1 MKANNVVDFP
11 RTKINETHD
20 AMNFHEVFEQNQL
33 FGQLFRTNNELAISI
48 CKLALYALADPQY
61 IANVT
66 YQVEESLRYFKEVE
80 AKFGKGEDI

>member
-33 FGQLFRTNNELAISI
+33 FAQLFRTNNELAISI
-48 CKLALYALADPQY
+48 CQLALYALADPQY
-61 IANVT
+61 TANVKI
-66 YQVEESLRYFKEVE
+66 QIEEGLKYFKEVE
-80 AKFGKGEDI
+80 VKFGKSEDI